1 MAEDLGQEDVVG
13 LVLGFKLVA
22 ADGSVGAAEVAGFP
36 GFVQRAE
43 SGGNVL
49 GQLRAGGGVDGIG
62 TREGF
67 QGPELIESADDLFW
81 IGQNGNR
88 VRLEAGA
95 GGVAGF
101 ELAVEDECEE
111 GEFPGR
117 QTEAGAKEDL
127 GRPASGERHQAH
139 PFFEIAAA
147 GQQVDGFFY
156 EGLRIQ
162 RDQVGLVLV
171 DALVVSRV
179 ERPGFLRRQSEVGKA
194 LAGTHLSG
202 AQDEVV
208 RVDLADRVAV
218 LGEIEF
224 DGGRGEPLFESADLG
239 LADTAEF
246 L

>member
-1 MAEDLGQEDVVG
+1 MKAC
-13 LVLGFKLVA
+13 A
-22 ADGSVGAAEVAGFP
+22 
-36 GFVQRAE
+36 
-43 SGGNVL
+43 
-49 GQLRAGGGVDGIG
+49 
-62 TREGF
+62 
-67 QGPELIESADDLFW
+67 
-81 IGQNGNR
+81 
-88 VRLEAGA
+88 
-95 GGVAGF
+95 
-101 ELAVEDECEE
+101 
-111 GEFPGR
+111 
-117 QTEAGAKEDL
+117 
-127 GRPASGERHQAH
+127 
-139 PFFEIAAA
+139 
-147 GQQVDGFFY
+147 
-156 EGLRIQ
+156 IQ